1 MTQKIKIEIGA
12 TTGYVGATI
21 ERVIEFEKEYW
32 DSLSDSEKNA
42 EVLEN
47 LESMGLS
54 WWWREVGED
63 DE

>member
-12 TTGYVGATI
+12 STGCPDAII
-21 ERVIEFEKEYW
+21 EEVIEFEKEYW
-32 DSLSDSEKNA
+32 DSLSDFEKNA

-47 LESMGLS
+47 LESMGLF